1 MASIKRTPS
10 HRARLSRNGHDLS
23 HRTMFTSTSG
33 QLLPVL
39 YDFLSPGESIRI
51 NSNLFTRTQPLKTP
65 AFVRITEHID
75 YFFVPMSQLNEY
87 FGNAFYGIDDST
99 NPNNFVNGRNNR
111 NPTIA
116 PMLTYGE
123 LYKYFLENSVQRQ
136 SAGDTSLYTLYDNV
150 GPDEFGISIIANF
163 FRLASLLGYSE
174 HITSGLSSDQMSPSK
189 QQGLGVGFELFAA
202 YQKIFM
208 DYYRNTQWTRD
219 NPYSYS
225 LTYYYKLGS
234 YNEALYNI
242 GQGEEG
248 DLFKLRY
255 SPLKKDF
262 FTNVLPSPLM
272 TSFGQINSYEWGQ
285 GSKQS
290 VEMNPGYSNYVLSQW
305 GINPQYLAEQFKQ
318 VRETSNDFNN
328 AYLYGQAGGMQK
340 DESNILPFADS
351 VDTSL
356 RSDYSA
362 SPFNPVDSFPTPAV
376 TASTIRTM
384 FAIDKMKS
392 ITRRAKYHY
401 DSQTLAHFGFSV
413 PKGVSNEVYYLG
425 SHSSPL
431 SIGEIA
437 ATATTGTGSDS
448 SVLGELAG
456 RGIGASGKQ
465 KQIRFTA
472 PCHGILMAIY
482 RSVPDVDYSAYSVD
496 RLIVNFGNI
505 NLLYHPEFDR
515 LGMQP
520 MYLWQFYYKNS
531 FFNNPEHPADGVSD
545 PFRTSKFFGW
555 QYRYSEYKCKYNIVH
570 GAFNYT
576 LRDWVS
582 TRNGSWFDDN
592 HITNPSL
599 DATYFYCPP
608 TMYDN
613 IFSVA
618 FDAGKDEDY
627 NMPWAVLR
635 HYGTGTKP
643 TLKDNA
649 VISPVFQND
658 NLLHSIDF
666 KYYKVSTMST
676 YGLPNL

>member
-99 NPNNFVNGRNNR
+99 NPNNFVGGNLQR
-111 NPTIA
+111 NPKLA
-116 PMLTYGE
+116 PLLTYGE
-123 LYKYFLENSVQRQ
+123 IYKYLFNAS
-136 SAGDTSLYTLYDNV
+136 SAVASSNDPKLYTLYDLKNN
-150 GPDEFGISIIANF
+150 DEFGISNMSNF
-163 FRLASLLGYSE
+163 LRLASMLGYSE
-174 HITSGLSSDQMSPSK
+174 HITTGLASEFQNNNT
-189 QQGLGVGFELFAA
+189 QQGIGVGFELFAA

-225 LTYYYKLGS
+225 LTYFYKLGS
-234 YNEALYNI
+234 YQSVLNNFGA
-242 GQGEEG
+242 GTDG

-262 FTNVLPSPLM
+262 FTNLLPSPLM
-272 TSFGQINSYEWGQ
+272 TSSGQINSYLNGD
-285 GSKQS
+285 GSS
-290 VEMNPGYSNYVLSQW
+290 SPEALSTTFSNYVLSQW
-305 GINPQYLAEQFKQ
+305 GINPQYLADQLKQ
-318 VRETSNDFNN
+318 MTSLDSNFEP
-328 AYLYGQAGGMQK
+328 AYQYGQAGGMEK
-340 DESNILPFADS
+340 VKSSILPF
-351 VDTSL
+351 VDGIDTTL
-356 RSDYSA
+356 RSDYSEDVL
-362 SPFNPVDSFPTPAV
+362 SPTDSYPIPAV

-401 DSQTLAHFGFSV
+401 DAQTLAHFGFSV

-437 ATATTGTGSDS
+437 ATATTGSGSDS

-456 RGIGASGKQ
+456 RGIGVSGKQ
-465 KQIRFTA
+465 KKIRFTA

-482 RSVPDVDYSAYSVD
+482 RSVPDIDYSAYSVD
-496 RLIVNFGNI
+496 RQIVNFGNI

-531 FFNNPEHPADGVSD
+531 FISSGKLSD
-545 PFRTSKFFGW
+545 PLRSAKFFGW
-555 QYRYSEYKCKYNIVH
+555 QYRFSEYKCKYNIVH

-592 HITNPSL
+592 TVTNPSL

-608 TMYDN
+608 TLFDN
-613 IFSVA
+613 IFAVS
-618 FDAGKDEDY
+618 FDAGKNTDG

-635 HYGTGTKP
+635 RNGETPAITDY
-643 TLKDNA
+643 A